1 MRSRASP
8 IVANRGLD
16 ITARVVNV
24 AESIQRARL
33 LARGSRVGA
42 ADAVEHRESQL
53 KAAIRFGPFAGRVL
67 DLRLGLAEIPELQI
81 ERHVPRGPLE
91 QLHDDV
97 EAFRKLVA
105 GPRNLVRLDQLDR
118 PDLQAARLSLEQRD
132 RALLPVGHLAVQRRG
147 LWRLRQ
153 RLVERREQ
161 YVRITIKILVS
172 DRHRIL
178 AQERGECCG
187 HRCGRR
193 HFRAAHQAGN
203 EERAAIEDGGD
214 LAAHE
219 VVGTCQSV
227 QGAEPASAHNDHTRR
242 ALRQRGVQLG
252 DEILSQR
259 PILSKSRNT
268 RAEPNFWASALESSK
283 A

>member
-1 MRSRASP
+1 MTSKPSASSSRARATSFAS
-8 IVANRGLD
+8 ISSIALTCRRLACLLSNA
-16 ITARVVNV
+16 TAR
-24 AESIQRARL
+24 
-33 LARGSRVGA
+33 
-42 ADAVEHRESQL
+42 
-53 KAAIRFGPFAGRVL
+53 
-67 DLRLGLAEIPELQI
+67 
-81 ERHVPRGPLE
+81 
-91 QLHDDV
+91 
-97 EAFRKLVA
+97 
-105 GPRNLVRLDQLDR
+105 
-118 PDLQAARLSLEQRD
+118 
-132 RALLPVGHLAVQRRG
+132 VGHLAVQRRG
-147 LWRLRQ
+147 LRRLRQ

-219 VVGTCQSV
+219 VVGTRQSV

-252 DEILSQR
+252 DEILSR
-259 PILSKSRNT
+259 RD
-268 RAEPNFWASALESSK
+268 ALEI
-283 A
+283 AEHARGAELLGERLGEQQGVGAVVATVTDEYPGHA